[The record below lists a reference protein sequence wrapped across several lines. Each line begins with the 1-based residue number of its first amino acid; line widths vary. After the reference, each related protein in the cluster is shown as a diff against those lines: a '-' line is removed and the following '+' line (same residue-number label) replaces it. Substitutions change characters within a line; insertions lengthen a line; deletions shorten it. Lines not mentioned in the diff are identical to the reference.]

1 MKSSTKKLFVFVVA
15 ILAALG
21 MCTALLFT
29 PRLAY
34 SVTSEELFAE
44 AESIMKQIDV
54 LQTSINEET
63 ERYETALAN
72 HEDAMASAQA
82 AQKRMDEEQ
91 KRMDLFQEEL
101 ALVMTDMYKS
111 NGTTSFLDV
120 ILDSASIEEF
130 LTKWDSLSAYS
141 NQGADL
147 VRNARA
153 AKQAQERAKADYEH
167 QMEIASQKMEEA
179 ETTKASIEQ
188 KQDALREE
196 AEKISEEAAE
206 LQAQEELEREA
217 ARQAAAAAEAL
228 LRAQEQ
234 QLTTGG
240 DSSGVVYSSETI
252 ETISGLLEHPLPS
265 GAYSSGFGWRDLDGG
280 TFHKGLDLAASE
292 GTPYYAAASGTVIFA
307 TNDGSYN
314 GGAGNWVVIAH
325 GDGLV
330 TKYMHSSE
338 VYVNVGD
345 VVERGQT
352 IGAVGNTGHSYGA
365 HLHFQV
371 ESNGVA
377 IDPALFI

>member
-1 MKSSTKKLFVFVVA
+1 MSSFVYRARLFGA
-15 ILAALG
+15 LAAVFL
-21 MCTALLFT
+21 MCVFFLSSPSF
-29 PRLAY
+29 AY

-44 AESIMKQIDV
+44 AESIMQEIDV

-63 ERYETALAN
+63 ERYEAALA
-72 HEDAMASAQA
+72 DRDQALSSAKA
-82 AQKRMDEEQ
+82 AQKRIEEEQ
-91 KRMDLFQEEL
+91 ERMDLFQEEL
-101 ALVMTDMYKS
+101 ALIMTDMYKS
-111 NGTTSFLDV
+111 GGASSFLDV
-120 ILDSASIEEF
+120 MLDSVSFEEF

-153 AKQAQERAKADYEH
+153 AKQAQEAAKKDYEQ
-167 QMEIASQKMEEA
+167 QMDVASKKMEEA
-179 ETTKASIEQ
+179 ENTKKGIEE
-188 KQDALREE
+188 KQEALRVE

-228 LRAQEQ
+228 QRAQQQ

-240 DSSGVVYSSETI
+240 SDYSGETI
-252 ETISGLLEHPLPS
+252 VPVSGLLQHPLPS

-292 GTPYYAAASGTVIFA
+292 GTPYYAAAAGTVVYA

-325 GDGLV
+325 GNGLV
-330 TKYMHSSE
+330 TKYMHSSA
-338 VYVNVGD
+338 VYVKVGD

-377 IDPALFI
+377 VDPTLFI

>member
-1 MKSSTKKLFVFVVA
+1 MLVA
-15 ILAALG
+15 CG
-21 MCTALLFT
+21 MCGALLCN
-29 PRLAY
+29 PCIAY

-72 HEDAMASAQA
+72 HEEAMASAQT

-91 KRMDLFQEEL
+91 ERMNLFQKEL

-111 NGTTSFLDV
+111 SGTASFLDV
-120 ILDSASIEEF
+120 MLDSASFDEF

-141 NQGADL
+141 NQGAEL
-147 VRNARA
+147 VRSARA
-153 AKQAQERAKADYEH
+153 AKQAQERAKNEYEL
-167 QMEIASQKMEEA
+167 QMDIAAQKMEEA
-179 ETTKASIEQ
+179 ETAKASIEQ
-188 KQDALREE
+188 KQVALREE

-228 LRAQEQ
+228 LKAQEQ

-240 DSSGVVYSSETI
+240 DDSGVVYSDETI
-252 ETISGLLEHPLPS
+252 AAVSGLLEHPLPS
-265 GAYSSGFGWRDLDGG
+265 GSYSSGFGWRELDGG
-280 TFHKGLDLAASE
+280 TFHKGLDLAESE
-292 GTPYYAAASGTVIFA
+292 GTPYYAAASGTVVFA
-307 TNDGSYN
+307 SNDGSYN

-325 GDGLV
+325 GNGLV
-330 TKYMHSSE
+330 TKYMHSSA
-338 VYVNVGD
+338 VYVKVGD
-345 VVERGQT
+345 VVERGQA